1 MSVCGGGFGCVGVV
15 GSINDAADTCL
26 SGCFTSLSI
35 YLPPIMFSCIL
46 SWKRTESLQ
55 PWKQV
60 GG

>member
-35 YLPPIMFSCIL
+35 YLPPPLPPHNVLMYPQL
-46 SWKRTESLQ
+46 EED
-55 PWKQV
+55 
-60 GG
+60 